1 MDIPFEKYGK
11 LEHFMD
17 GHVPENISSSIL
29 QTKLVKYNDEPTTPS
44 VQIYSSVLPPSLCHQ
59 IYNHTVK
66 SDIPWGTYVT
76 KEEALNCSLEETT
89 GVDATLCAGGTNA
102 FTSSDM
108 IQILA
113 TRAVHHFIFKANG
126 NSQSEQIQQVIGK
139 RLRPEN
145 DARIHGVQVWALPA
159 TKGSSVPYHIDYAE
173 YIRYT
178 ENVIVTPLYAGTV
191 QCTSHKI
198 TGGTFAVHREGLAHY
213 QEYGYKGR
221 NKDDKDRMAGWTDNN
236 VEKVCMSNGWVSIPY
251 KLNQGILHSGTL
263 PHLSGP
269 IIDIEEGKRVIV
281 GFNVFGHDVGEFVRK
296 CPEHSDKF
304 RKMVKLHRSLR
315 KVKCEST
322 TKGINIEDVKKNKA
336 LTKLLVLAKRQ
347 REKDQWIETRKAM
360 TKWLLDHI
368 HADKHEDN
376 ENSNLH
382 VNIGIAVYDLLNHWR
397 NENSHPTKDDLHIQ
411 IHRLVKEGSLQLATS
426 DTSNHNGTLI
436 GLDAIVL
443 YQHKTQS

>member
-1 MDIPFEKYGK
+1 MDIPFEKYGH
-11 LEHFMD
+11 LEHFID
-17 GHVPENISSSIL
+17 GHVPENISSTTS

-44 VQIYSSVLPPSLCHQ
+44 VQIYSNVLPPSLCQQ

-89 GVDATLCAGGTNA
+89 GVDATLCTDGNNA
-102 FTSSDM
+102 FTPSDM

-113 TRAVHHFIFKANG
+113 TRATHHFIFKAND
-126 NSQSEQIQQVIGK
+126 NSQSEQIHQVIGK

-145 DARIHGVQVWALPA
+145 DARIHGVQLWALPA

-198 TGGTFAVHREGLAHY
+198 TGGTFAVHQGGLAHY

-236 VEKVCMSNGWVSIPY
+236 VGEVCMSNGWVSIPY

-263 PHLSGP
+263 PHLSGH
-269 IIDIEEGKRVIV
+269 IIDIDKGKRVIV

-322 TKGINIEDVKKNKA
+322 ANGINIEDVKKNKA
-336 LTKLLVLAKRQ
+336 LTKFLVLAKRQ
-347 REKDQWIETRKAM
+347 REKDQWIEARKAM
-360 TKWLLDHI
+360 TKWLLDQI
-368 HADKHEDN
+368 HADKHDDTEI
-376 ENSNLH
+376 SNVH
-382 VNIGIAVYDLLNHWR
+382 VNIGIAVSDLLIYWE
-397 NENSHPTKDDLHIQ
+397 NENHHPTKDDLHIQ
-411 IHRLVKEGSLQLATS
+411 IHRLVKEGRLQLATS
-426 DTSNHNGTLI
+426 DTSDHNGTLI

>member
-1 MDIPFEKYGK
+1 MDIPFEKYGY
-11 LEHFMD
+11 LEHFVD
-17 GHVPENISSSIL
+17 GHVPENINSSIL

-44 VQIYSSVLPPSLCHQ
+44 VQIYSNVLPPSLCHE

-76 KEEALNCSLEETT
+76 KEEAMDFSLEETT
-89 GVDATLCAGGTNA
+89 GGNTA

-113 TRAVHHFIFKANG
+113 TKAVHHFIFKTHD
-126 NSQSEQIQQVIGK
+126 NSQSEQIHQVIGK
-139 RLRPEN
+139 RLRPES

-198 TGGTFAVHREGLAHY
+198 TGGTFAVHQGGLAHY
-213 QEYGYKGR
+213 QEYGYKGGL
-221 NKDDKDRMAGWTDNN
+221 KDDRDRMAGWKDNN

-251 KLNQGILHSGTL
+251 KLNQGILHNGTL

-269 IIDIEEGKRVIV
+269 IIDIEEQGKRVIV

-296 CPEHSDKF
+296 CPDHSDKF

-322 TKGINIEDVKKNKA
+322 SNGINIEYVKKNKA

-347 REKDQWIETRKAM
+347 RAKDQWMETRNAM
-360 TKWLLDHI
+360 TNWILDQI
-368 HADKHEDN
+368 HADLHEDN
-376 ENSNLH
+376 ENNNVHL
-382 VNIGIAVYDLLNHWR
+382 GIAVSDLLSNWK
-397 NENSHPTKDDLHIQ
+397 NENSHPTKYDLHIQ
-411 IHRLVKEGSLQLATS
+411 IHRLVKEGRLQLVTGDS
-426 DTSNHNGTLI
+426 DTSNHNGALV

-443 YQHKTQS
+443 YQ